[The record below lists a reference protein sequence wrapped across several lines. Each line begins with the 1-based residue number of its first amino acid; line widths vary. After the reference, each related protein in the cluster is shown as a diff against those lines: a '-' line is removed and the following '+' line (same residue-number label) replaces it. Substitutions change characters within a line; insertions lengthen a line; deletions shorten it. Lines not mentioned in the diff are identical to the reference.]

1 MERKRGEEKEA
12 SNGIH
17 GWEKNVHG
25 CSFHRSAIRFA
36 SYTYISVR
44 VSGTN
49 DSQEDKGDRDRKS
62 PRSRPSFSNGKRNTE
77 NLIKELFDL
86 V

>member
-1 MERKRGEEKEA
+1 MFTDVP
-12 SNGIH
+12 STDPPFTLLPIH
-17 GWEKNVHG
+17 
-25 CSFHRSAIRFA
+25 I
-36 SYTYISVR
+36 YPYR